1 MALNVLFIGGT
12 GQISY
17 SCVERAVAQGH
28 KVSVFNRG
36 KRPEELPAGVT
47 SITGELGGDDYAALA
62 KANYDVVCQFIV
74 FKPEQLKRDIE
85 VFAGHCGQYVFI
97 SSASVY
103 EKPARHYVITEDT
116 PAINP
121 YWPYSQ
127 DKIACEEMLKAS
139 SGLNWT
145 IVRPSHTV
153 RTGLPVMIGD
163 SDVMARRM
171 LDGEPTIVA
180 GDGHTP
186 WTLTRSVDFAAPFV
200 GLFGKNQALGEIFHI
215 TNDRAHIWDDIQT
228 AIGRLLGVEAKIVHV
243 PTDTLVKYIPEW
255 VGPLTGDKAWTAIF
269 DNSKVK
275 RVAGDFT
282 CAEDLETILEEPI
295 RHLQKRLAQKR
306 PEKGEFDALVD
317 RICREQAL
325 SDRPSGE

>member
-1 MALNVLFIGGT
+1 MALKVLFIGGT

-17 SCVERAVAQGH
+17 PCVERAVAQGH
-28 KVSVFNRG
+28 HVSVFNRG
-36 KRPEELPAGVT
+36 LRGDPLPKGVT
-47 SITGELGGDDYAALA
+47 SIVGELGLAAYADLA
-62 KANYDVVCQFIV
+62 KANYDVVCQFIA
-74 FKPEQLKRDIE
+74 FTPDQIARDIE
-85 VFAGHCGQYVFI
+85 IFAGHCGQYIFI

-103 EKPARHYVITEDT
+103 VKPARHYVITEET

-127 DKIACEEMLKAS
+127 AKIACEELLRTSRIA
-139 SGLNWT
+139 WT

-200 GLFGKNQALGEIFHI
+200 GLFGKEAALGEIFHI
-215 TNDRAHIWDDIQT
+215 TSDRAHIWDDIQKT
-228 AIGRLLGVEAKIVHV
+228 IARLLGVEAKIVHV
-243 PTDTLVKYIPEW
+243 PTDTLIKYIPDW
-255 VGPLTGDKAWTAIF
+255 IGPLRGDKSWTALF

-282 CAEDLETILEEPI
+282 CAENLDEILAEPI
-295 RHLQKRLAQKR
+295 MHVKQRLAKSR
-306 PEKGEFDALVD
+306 PLRGELDAMVD
-317 RICREQAL
+317 RICAAQSAL
-325 SDRPSGE
+325 G

>member
-1 MALNVLFIGGT
+1 MSLRVLFVGGT

-17 SCVERAVAQGH
+17 PCVERAVAQGH
-28 KVSVFNRG
+28 QVTVFNRG
-36 KRPEELPAGVT
+36 KRGDALPKGVT
-47 SITGELGGDDYAALA
+47 SIVGNSNGPEYAALA
-62 KANYDVVCQFIV
+62 KENYDVVAQFIAFTPDQV
-74 FKPEQLKRDIE
+74 QRDIDT
-85 VFAGHCGQYVFI
+85 FRGNCGQYIFI

-121 YWPYSQ
+121 YWRYSQ
-127 DKIACEEMLKAS
+127 DKIACENLIKNTD
-139 SGLNWT
+139 GLNWT

-163 SDVMARRM
+163 ADVMARRM

-186 WTLTRSVDFAAPFV
+186 WTLTRSVDFAVPFV
-200 GLFGKNQALGEIFHI
+200 GLFGKEASLGEIFHI

-228 AIGRLLGVEAKIVHV
+228 AIGRALGVEAKIVHV
-243 PTDTLVKYIPEW
+243 PTDTLVRYIPEW
-255 VGPLTGDKAWTAIF
+255 EGPLTGDKSWCAIF

-275 RVAGDFT
+275 KVAGDFT
-282 CAEDLETILEEPI
+282 CAPDLETILEEPI
-295 RHLQKRLAQKR
+295 RHLKQRLASKR
-306 PEKGEFDALVD
+306 PERGDFDALVD
-317 RICREQAL
+317 RICHEQSAL
-325 SDRPSGE
+325 G

>member
-1 MALNVLFIGGT
+1 MSLKVLFIGGT

-17 SCVERAVAQGH
+17 PCVERAVAQGH
-28 KVSVFNRG
+28 EVSVFNRG
-36 KRPEELPAGVT
+36 LRGDPLPAGVI
-47 SITGELGGDDYAALA
+47 SIAGELGSAAYADLA
-62 KANYDVVCQFIV
+62 KARYDVVCQFIAFTPDQV
-74 FKPEQLKRDIE
+74 ARDVE
-85 VFAGHCGQYVFI
+85 VFAGHCGQYIFI

-103 EKPARHYVITEDT
+103 EKPPRHYVITEET

-127 DKIACEEMLKAS
+127 AKIACEERLRTSKIA
-139 SGLNWT
+139 WT

-200 GLFGKNQALGEIFHI
+200 GLFGKEAALGEIFHI
-215 TNDRAHIWDDIQT
+215 TSDRAHIWDDIQK
-228 AIGRLLGVEAKIVHV
+228 AIARLLGVEAKIVHV
-243 PTDTLVKYIPEW
+243 PTDTLIKYIPDW
-255 VGPLTGDKAWTAIF
+255 AGPLLGDKSWTAIF

-275 RVAGDFT
+275 RVAGDFS
-282 CAEDLETILEEPI
+282 CAESLDEILAEPI
-295 RHLQKRLAQKR
+295 MHVKQRLAKSR
-306 PEKGEFDALVD
+306 PSKGELDAMVD
-317 RICREQAL
+317 RICAAQ
-325 SDRPSGE
+325 SGLG